1 MFFSVLKQ
9 LQTSVF
15 YLQEK
20 LSQTH
25 LERRGRDLWPSLRL
39 QGPAEAGFGLGI
51 PKNVVEDPWSIK
63 IGRHL
68 PVLAS

>member
-1 MFFSVLKQ
+1 MAKDKVKGLPGLLSPITG
-9 LQTSVF
+9 LQ
-15 YLQEK
+15 
-20 LSQTH
+20 
-25 LERRGRDLWPSLRL
+25 RGRDLWPSLRL

>member
-1 MFFSVLKQ
+1 MAKTTNKDDGDTFKFQ
-9 LQTSVF
+9 N
-15 YLQEK
+15 
-20 LSQTH
+20 
-25 LERRGRDLWPSLRL
+25 RRVCDFWPPLRL

>member
-1 MFFSVLKQ
+1 MVWDISCF
-9 LQTSVF
+9 
-15 YLQEK
+15 K
-20 LSQTH
+20 LSAILAKKTESNYHSQK
-25 LERRGRDLWPSLRL
+25 RRGRDLWPSLRL

-68 PVLAS
+68 PILAS